1 MKRFLNNKKGFISI
15 YMIMWMAVL
24 IPILMF
30 VTVDLSHYVY
40 ENIRVKTVTD
50 NASASAITQI
60 NESLV
65 PQGILAIDEVEAEKV
80 ALQIIKHD
88 LHLNNDFTPK
98 DGSPLMEAPQI
109 QVHIL
114 NITDKD
120 GYDFQTPA
128 GTVKIYNP
136 SVVVYG
142 SYPVKGLFYNNGV
155 VMQKVGVSQVQFKT
169 NKE

>member
-1 MKRFLNNKKGFISI
+1 MKRFLKDKKGFISI
-15 YMIMWMAVL
+15 YMILWMTVL
-24 IPILMF
+24 IPILLF

-40 ENIRVKTVTD
+40 ENVRVKTVTD
-50 NASASAITQI
+50 NASASAVTQI

-65 PQGILAIDEVEAEKV
+65 PQGILEIDEVEAEKV

-98 DGSPLMEAPQI
+98 EGSPLMQAPQV
-109 QVHIL
+109 QVHIV
-114 NITDKD
+114 NITDES
-120 GYDFQTPA
+120 GYDFETPA
-128 GTVKIYNP
+128 GIVKIYKP

-142 SYPVKGLFYNNGV
+142 AYPVKGLFYNNGV